1 MKPEDRKTMPPP
13 PAMDLP
19 EFTSFVQAKL
29 AQLTVDLAEVARQ
42 MNLANGELY
51 RRLENWREDL
61 SSRQRAD
68 IDDAVRDHEREH
80 HMNGNGDHT

>member
-42 MNLANGELY
+42 MNMANGELY

-61 SSRQRAD
+61 AAKHRSD
-68 IDDAVRDHEREH
+68 IDDAIREH
-80 HMNGNGDHT
+80 ITESHLNGGSHS